1 MAMAFEAQVEA
12 MMVRREEE
20 EEGIDKEEKAELLAL
35 AIDTG
40 SSLLSVYLLSIV
52 RKELVADNVALLLKD
67 HPRC

>member
-1 MAMAFEAQVEA
+1 MAIAFEARVEA

-20 EEGIDKEEKAELLAL
+20 EEGIDEEEKAELLAL